1 MNLTP
6 EKIEQGRKLLEQ
18 ATPGPFRYDRLAIH
32 HSITI
37 DGKPAEW
44 NRVVED
50 RKAGM
55 FENHVMCGLASTRG
69 KYEQEEANGKYIAWL
84 LNNAQAL
91 LAAAELR
98 MASRWIPVS
107 ERLPEEGVDVLCHD
121 DEGRSFVGWYEDEG
135 WSRYFVMKD
144 IDAPTHWQPLPSPPD
159 QLTGRIGTSTHT
171 P

>member
-1 MNLTP
+1 MAEHLTP
-6 EKIEQGRKLLEQ
+6 EKIEHGRKLLQQ

-50 RKAGM
+50 RKAEM

-84 LNNAQAL
+84 LNNAPAL
-91 LAAAELR
+91 LAAAELG
-98 MASRWIPVS
+98 MAWEEEAKAARAWC
-107 ERLPEEGVDVLCHD
+107 ERDTLDTRATEVTRAAYLKAMDHTD
-121 DEGRSFVGWYEDEG
+121 
-135 WSRYFVMKD
+135 K
-144 IDAPTHWQPLPSPPD
+144 
-159 QLTGRIGTSTHT
+159 LTGRIGE
-171 P
+171 